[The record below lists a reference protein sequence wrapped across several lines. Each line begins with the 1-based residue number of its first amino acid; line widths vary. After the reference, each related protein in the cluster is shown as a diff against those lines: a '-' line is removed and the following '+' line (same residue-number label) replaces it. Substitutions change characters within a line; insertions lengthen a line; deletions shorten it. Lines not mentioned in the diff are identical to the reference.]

1 MQYTSDHMSEL
12 NLLSQF
18 ETGDP
23 TVGLKVHS
31 TATPESIAAAERLHE
46 KGLTSQV
53 DGGYLTPR
61 GIAAAEHAR
70 SLLSVL
76 SFDAEHPHL

>member
-1 MQYTSDHMSEL
+1 MTYTSDHMSEL

-18 ETGDP
+18 QAGDP
-23 TVGLKVHS
+23 TVGIKVHS
-31 TATPESIAAAERLHE
+31 TASPDSIAAAQRLHE

-61 GIAAAEHAR
+61 GVDAAHHAQA
-70 SLLSVL
+70 LLHVL
-76 SFDAEHPHL
+76 SFDKSAS